1 MKQRHPHAPP
11 GPTGHSVLCPCH
23 QLGWVQMRGTRPP
36 VEKVQRRVVGD
47 HRRVNRAAQGT
58 VFLSAPASAPRTKRQ
73 VLGACTCAL
82 CVRVGARSCAAG
94 CQSLPGGRVA
104 TLCHDAEFCHVA
116 RGPAVCHTQHVP
128 LHTMHRARAVHV
140 CVRVRESSHVLR
152 GATISALR
160 ARATLCPDADYC
172 SVARDP
178 ALCGP
183 LAL

>member
-47 HRRVNRAAQGT
+47 HRKVNRAAQGT

-73 VLGACTCAL
+73 VLGACTSAL
-82 CVRVGARSCAAG
+82 CVRVCEELCCRVPVFAR
-94 CQSLPGGRVA
+94 
-104 TLCHDAEFCHVA
+104 
-116 RGPAVCHTQHVP
+116 
-128 LHTMHRARAVHV
+128 RARCHAVPRCRILPCGAWPR
-140 CVRVRESSHVLR
+140 CVPHPARASPHHAPCACSARLCACARIIHVLR

>member
-1 MKQRHPHAPP
+1 M
-11 GPTGHSVLCPCH
+11 
-23 QLGWVQMRGTRPP
+23 
-36 VEKVQRRVVGD
+36 EKVQRRVVGD
-47 HRRVNRAAQGT
+47 HRKVNRAAQGT

-116 RGPAVCHTQHVP
+116 RGPAVCHTQHVL
-128 LHTMHRARAVHV
+128 LHTMPRARAVHV
-140 CVRVRESSHVLR
+140 CVRVRESVNVVR